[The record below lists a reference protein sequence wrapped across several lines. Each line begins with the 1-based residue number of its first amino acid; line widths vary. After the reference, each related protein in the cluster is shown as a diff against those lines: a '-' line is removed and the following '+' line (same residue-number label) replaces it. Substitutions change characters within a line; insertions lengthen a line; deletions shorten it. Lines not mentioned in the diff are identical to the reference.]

1 MDPVNKVIAA
11 ILDNEQLQG
20 GACGVAPKTNFF
32 GGLKGGAAE
41 AAAATANGIA
51 GGAITRSMSG
61 GLTGGST
68 GLTGGLS
75 GGSVP
80 MTPAEILTKNIM
92 ALMGGSA
99 EAAAPAAAQPI
110 NGGSAA
116 VDATAATQAA
126 TQPISGG
133 SSDLEAGAKKRR
145 SPKRRSPKRRGAKR
159 HLSPALKRSQKRVM
173 TIYREL
179 KRSKP
184 NVPGNKLMTMAMK
197 QMGRE
202 NRSKRR

>member
-32 GGLKGGAAE
+32 GGLKGGAAAE
-41 AAAATANGIA
+41 GAAAIA

-61 GLTGGST
+61 GST
-68 GLTGGLS
+68 NGLSGGLT

-92 ALMGGSA
+92 ALMGG
-99 EAAAPAAAQPI
+99 AASEQPI

-116 VDATAATQAA
+116 AAAA
-126 TQPISGG
+126 QPISGG
-133 SSDLEAGAKKRR
+133 FSDLEAGAKKR
-145 SPKRRSPKRRGAKR
+145 RRSPKRRGAKR